1 MEIGKKIREE
11 RKKRNLQQQELAK
24 MADISNTYLSDIE
37 VGRTT
42 PSIKTLMKI
51 SKALGVDCSI
61 FLDEDKEKG

>member
-11 RKKRNLQQQELAK
+11 RKKKNLKQQELAK
-24 MADISNTYLSDIE
+24 MANISNTYLSDIE

-61 FLDEDKEKG
+61 FLEDNNE